1 MINKSFRKLYLTMLP
16 TSSVASCY
24 IVILNYTNDTYPPT
38 QDTVAIPLF
47 YMTGLLAILLLLSI
61 IQNPLYKQLH
71 HQKTTSIISTTLA
84 LFSTTVSSALL
95 IETID
100 YWFTPNHLS
109 ISALYFLTLTT
120 YVIYQFNLY
129 KKLVS

>member
-1 MINKSFRKLYLTMLP
+1 MLP
-16 TSSVASCY
+16 ISSAASYY
-24 IVILNYTNDTYPPT
+24 IVILNYTNGTYPPT

-47 YMTGLLAILLLLSI
+47 YITGLLAILLLLSI

-71 HQKTTSIISTTLA
+71 HQQTTSITSTTLA
-84 LFSTTVSSALL
+84 LFSTTASSALL

-109 ISALYFLTLTT
+109 ISALYFLTFTT